1 MVEIS
6 SKNKQLTQGLY
17 GFDSFTTCF
26 IFFTKYAI
34 SYEINFTLSSMISI
48 LVKKKE
54 QVQW

>member
-48 LVKKKE
+48 LVKKTE
-54 QVQW
+54 QGHW